1 MQNAFAGQAPL
12 QVLDVA
18 HREEVRV
25 ILEAA
30 ELVRSPVELG
40 GEHGGR
46 VEERR
51 EAWAKS
57 YQLA

>member
-30 ELVRSPVELG
+30 ELVTLAQRG